1 MLPAKDVKQLIQH
14 HQQQQQQQQET
25 ILIYKSSFRVN
36 SGFNGRQ

>member
-14 HQQQQQQQQET
+14 HQQQQQQET